1 MYKAAYGDAVGTST
15 FGGAH
20 QITVPT
26 VRYTEFLTDTQ
37 QIGQGVIVGQAG
49 WEQVL
54 ENNKQSFA
62 AQFVQRS
69 RFTTAFPTT
78 MTPAQF
84 VDQLFANAVVVPSA
98 TDRNAAINE
107 FGSAT
112 NTADTAARARALRR
126 VAENATLNTQE
137 FNRAVHKLQPNKSQT
152 LFVIPS
158 ASAAWNFSFGLFCSK
173 NRVGG

>member
-1 MYKAAYGDAVGTST
+1 MYKAAYGDAIGAST

-20 QITVPT
+20 QLTVPT

-62 AQFVQRS
+62 AQFVQRL
-69 RFTTAFPTT
+69 RFTTAFSTA

-84 VDQLFANAVVVPSA
+84 VDRLFLNAGVTPSA
-98 TDRNAAINE
+98 TDRNAAIAE
-107 FGSAT
+107 FGSAG
-112 NTADTAARARALRR
+112 NTSDVAARARALCG
-126 VAENATLNTQE
+126 VSEKSTLQLE
-137 FNRAVHKLQPNKSQT
+137 EVDSA
-152 LFVIPS
+152 FVVMQ
-158 ASAAWNFSFGLFCSK
+158 F
-173 NRVGG
+173 